1 MLSIL
6 RSYRAHYIFAF
17 MFAYSFAY
25 SLIPAIHAQ
34 SSEADI
40 KARLKD
46 KPLYL
51 RGLWRENKLDFDSNG
66 AAIGKPNTVTFT
78 VCGFDLKS
86 VKLEADKLILEGP
99 RIGLEL
105 ADNKQKRVP
114 LDSSI
119 HIEIAASPS
128 GDYGPALDAVF
139 VDGLD
144 KLVPSMPFYWK
155 SYAEKNFLPPSSA
168 ASPASSSANPD
179 SPSPGSKLK
188 KLTSAITPPKL
199 VSSVEPNYNSVAKDK
214 KYSGTV
220 LINLWVGSDG
230 KISRLSVRRPLGLG
244 MDEDAM
250 AAVARYVF
258 TPAMENGKPVT
269 FELNIE
275 TAFSIQ

>member
-1 MLSIL
+1 MLTIL
-6 RSYRAHYIFAF
+6 RSSRARYIFAY
-17 MFAYSFAY
+17 MFVCSF
-25 SLIPAIHAQ
+25 IPTLYAQ
-34 SSEADI
+34 STEADI

-51 RGLWRENKLDFDSNG
+51 RGLWREDKLQFDSEG
-66 AAIGKPNTVTFT
+66 KLIGNPSTVTFT

-86 VKLEADKLILEGP
+86 AKLKADKLILEGP

-105 ADNKQKRVP
+105 ANNKQKRVP
-114 LDSSI
+114 LDSPMR
-119 HIEIAASPS
+119 IEIAASPS

-168 ASPASSSANPD
+168 ASANSD
-179 SPSPGSKLK
+179 SPSPSSKPK
-188 KLTSAITPPKL
+188 KITSAITPPKL

-230 KISRLSVRRPLGLG
+230 KLSRLSVRRPLGLG

-269 FELNIE
+269 FELNVE
-275 TAFSIQ
+275 TSFSIQ

>member
-1 MLSIL
+1 M
-6 RSYRAHYIFAF
+6 
-17 MFAYSFAY
+17 
-25 SLIPAIHAQ
+25 
-34 SSEADI
+34 
-40 KARLKD
+40 
-46 KPLYL
+46 
-51 RGLWRENKLDFDSNG
+51 
-66 AAIGKPNTVTFT
+66 
-78 VCGFDLKS
+78 
-86 VKLEADKLILEGP
+86 
-99 RIGLEL
+99 
-105 ADNKQKRVP
+105 
-114 LDSSI
+114 

-168 ASPASSSANPD
+168 ASANSD
-179 SPSPGSKLK
+179 SPSPSSKPK
-188 KLTSAITPPKL
+188 KITSAITPPKL

-230 KISRLSVRRPLGLG
+230 KLSRLSVRRPLGLG

-269 FELNIE
+269 FELNVE
-275 TAFSIQ
+275 TSFSIQ

>member
-1 MLSIL
+1 M
-6 RSYRAHYIFAF
+6 
-17 MFAYSFAY
+17 
-25 SLIPAIHAQ
+25 
-34 SSEADI
+34 
-40 KARLKD
+40 
-46 KPLYL
+46 
-51 RGLWRENKLDFDSNG
+51 
-66 AAIGKPNTVTFT
+66 
-78 VCGFDLKS
+78 
-86 VKLEADKLILEGP
+86 
-99 RIGLEL
+99 
-105 ADNKQKRVP
+105 
-114 LDSSI
+114 

-168 ASPASSSANPD
+168 ASPTSSSANPD
-179 SPSPGSKLK
+179 SPSPSSKPK
-188 KLTSAITPPKL
+188 KITSAITPPKL

-250 AAVARYVF
+250 TAVARYVF

-275 TAFSIQ
+275 TAFAIQ